1 LPAEDRARTRAR
13 TTTGEIPDMDTKVFA
28 LPLAAALALLAAP
41 ARAQHAGHDHGSMH
55 GGGSAAAHG
64 IAEGTVK
71 DGVRTVAMEVT
82 DDGFVPSKVKVK
94 KGEKVRFVVTR
105 KTERTCAKEI
115 VIKDHGI
122 NQPLPLD
129 KPVTVEFTPGK
140 SGEIRYACGM
150 DHVSGVVFIP

>member
-1 LPAEDRARTRAR
+1 MNGNAF
-13 TTTGEIPDMDTKVFA
+13 V
-28 LPLAAALALLAAP
+28 LAAALALGTAP
-41 ARAQHAGHDHGSMH
+41 ALAQHAGHEHGSMH
-55 GGGSAAAHG
+55 GAASTAAHG

-71 DGVRTVAMEVT
+71 DGVRTVEMAVT
-82 DDGFVPSKVKVK
+82 EDGFVPSKVKVK

-105 KTERTCAKEI
+105 KTDRTCATEI

-122 NQPLPLD
+122 NQPLPLG
-129 KPVTVEFTPGK
+129 KAVTVEFTPAK